1 MDFLIERL
9 HFVNFSHNQYGCD
22 YGIIS
27 GKQLKSTVYDDHENS
42 RGIFNLNA
50 ISGWNKNYDNIKNQL
65 SRFFIYIKAGQGIT
79 LEISHGGAF
88 DFNPIRRTDKQ
99 KFMNITLISITHF
112 TKLIVY

>member
-9 HFVNFSHNQYGCD
+9 QFVNFSRNQYGCD

-27 GKQLKSTVYDDHENS
+27 GKQFWSTVYDDHENS
-42 RGIFNLNA
+42 RGIFNLNS

-88 DFNPIRRTDKQ
+88 DFTPD
-99 KFMNITLISITHF
+99 
-112 TKLIVY
+112 